1 MEARKDYILDRW
13 VFYSPERKKRPRE
26 FKKSIEEKVKVCFF
40 CLGNEKLTPPE
51 IGRIE
56 EKGKWKIRW
65 FPNKFPIVE
74 LKDFLKTE
82 KSDFF
87 SSMDSYGKH
96 EVIVETN
103 DHNKQL
109 WDLPGKDIKLI
120 LDVYKNRIS
129 ELNKLRN
136 IKYTIVFKNHGKEG
150 GTSLVH
156 SHTQVVA
163 LPLVPTAIKEEV
175 KAINKFKKCPYCR
188 ILKMES
194 KSKRKCFENKSF
206 VAFCPYASRFNYE
219 VWVFP
224 KKHVRNI
231 TELDDKETNDL
242 AEILRKILVKLK
254 KINAAYNFFL
264 HYSPKKQG
272 LHFHIEVTPRIATWA
287 GFEFSTDF
295 IINSVMPE
303 DAAGFYS
310 K

>member
-1 MEARKDYILDRW
+1 MNRW

-26 FKKSIEEKVKVCFF
+26 FGKSIRETSKVCFF
-40 CLGNEKLTPPE
+40 CSGNEKLTPPE

-56 EKGKWKIRW
+56 EKGRWKIRW

-74 LKDFLKTE
+74 LKDFLKIE

-87 SSMDSYGKH
+87 SSMDSYGEH
-96 EVIVETN
+96 EVIAETN
-103 DHNKQL
+103 KHNKQL
-109 WDLPGKDIKLI
+109 WDLPGKDIRLI
-120 LDVYKNRIS
+120 LDVYKNRIY
-129 ELNKLRN
+129 ELNKLKN
-136 IKYTIVFKNHGKEG
+136 IKYVLVFKNHGKEG
-150 GTSLVH
+150 GTSLIH
-156 SHTQVVA
+156 SHTQVVG

-175 KAINKFKKCPYCR
+175 KAVNKFKKCPYCR
-188 ILKMES
+188 ILKIEA

-219 VWVFP
+219 VWIFP
-224 KKHVRNI
+224 KKHVRNLI
-231 TELDDKETNDL
+231 ELNDKETNDL
-242 AEILRKILVKLK
+242 ADILRKVFLKLR

-264 HYSPKKQG
+264 HYSPKNKD

-303 DAAGFYS
+303 DAAGFYR